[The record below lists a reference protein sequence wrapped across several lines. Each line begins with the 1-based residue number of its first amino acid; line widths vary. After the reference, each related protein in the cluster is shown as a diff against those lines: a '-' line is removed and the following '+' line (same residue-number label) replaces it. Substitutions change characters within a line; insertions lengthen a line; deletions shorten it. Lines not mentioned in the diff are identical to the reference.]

1 MLFEL
6 RFFFPS
12 MKEIAHYYVILLYNL
27 HLGLQHYEISTSIC
41 IFGTN
46 ILIRFLLTSYLR
58 ITQR

>member
-6 RFFFPS
+6 SLLPS
-12 MKEIAHYYVILLYNL
+12 MKEISQCYVILLYNVQ
-27 HLGLQHYEISTSIC
+27 LGLQHYQISTSIC

-46 ILIRFLLTSYLR
+46 ILIRFLLTSYLQ